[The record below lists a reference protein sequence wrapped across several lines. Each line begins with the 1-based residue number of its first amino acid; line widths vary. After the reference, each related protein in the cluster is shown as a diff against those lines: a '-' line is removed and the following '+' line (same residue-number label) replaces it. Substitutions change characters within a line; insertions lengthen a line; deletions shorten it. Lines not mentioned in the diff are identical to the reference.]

1 MYHSECVA
9 CFCIDNPPHVMSF
22 YRKFSNNNDKNIT
35 HIYPTNT
42 ELRNSLKIIKNTTNK
57 TIANHE
63 IDNVYKLVQYKSSQ
77 DRIKYYD
84 AKLYVPTAF
93 FRASFTNPKQNTYQT
108 DWNIYGKKEKKLFE
122 QDKNLQAY
130 LFMQDANHFIW
141 NNQEYSDIIIKTIR
155 KICTR

>member
-1 MYHSECVA
+1 
-9 CFCIDNPPHVMSF
+9 MSF

-42 ELRNSLKIIKNTTNK
+42 ELQNSLKIIKNTTDK

-84 AKLYVPTAF
+84 VKLYVPTAF
-93 FRASFTNPKQNTYQT
+93 FRASFTNPKQNT
-108 DWNIYGKKEKKLFE
+108 F
-122 QDKNLQAY
+122 
-130 LFMQDANHFIW
+130 
-141 NNQEYSDIIIKTIR
+141 
-155 KICTR
+155 

>member
-1 MYHSECVA
+1 MTK
-9 CFCIDNPPHVMSF
+9 IL
-22 YRKFSNNNDKNIT
+22 
-35 HIYPTNT
+35 HIYILQIQNCD
-42 ELRNSLKIIKNTTNK
+42 SLKIIKNTTDK

-84 AKLYVPTAF
+84 VKLYVPTAF
-93 FRASFTNPKQNTYQT
+93 FRASFTNPKQNTFQK

-122 QDKNLQAY
+122 QDKNLRSY

-141 NNQEYSDIIIKTIR
+141 NNQEYSNIIIEAIR
-155 KICTR
+155 KNLNSEIR